1 MDIDQKILFNIALGV
16 NTTLECEGL
25 AAYLDV
31 DGRLVA
37 NLKDRNKEPREIA
50 HQVLKTWA
58 VRQDATPRK
67 LYDAL
72 HDCKL
77 DSLQALIETF
87 RDQLCKDHGKLTFQK
102 QVVKIIE
109 AMEIVRVHHH
119 LNTNSPLVNC
129 ASLRLFS
136 LLVCTSLFM
145 RKRVTRSTQSQWT
158 IISIANWSLNYT

>member
-1 MDIDQKILFNIALGV
+1 MKFLCFSVADVVSEAMEVDQKILFNIALGV
-16 NTTLECEGL
+16 STTLECEGL

-31 DGRLVA
+31 DGRLVT

-50 HQVLKTWA
+50 NQILKTWA
-58 VRQDATPRK
+58 LRREATHRK
-67 LYDAL
+67 LFDAL

-109 AMEIVRVHHH
+109 AMEIVRVHRH
-119 LNTNSPLVNC
+119 LNTNSPLVDC

-136 LLVCTSLFM
+136 LLVSLCLE
-145 RKRVTRSTQSQWT
+145 REKHTRSR
-158 IISIANWSLNYT
+158 